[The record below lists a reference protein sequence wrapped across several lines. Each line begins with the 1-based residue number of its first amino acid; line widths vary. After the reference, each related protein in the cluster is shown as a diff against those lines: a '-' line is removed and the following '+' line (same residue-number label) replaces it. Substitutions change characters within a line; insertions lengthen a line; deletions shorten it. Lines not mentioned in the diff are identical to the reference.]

1 MIKILH
7 ISDFHYKKDHSNDYE
22 DIVRKMCDSLQ
33 KQSIDIIVFSG
44 DLVFEASNADILNNA
59 SDVLF
64 TPLIKTLNLDNKRVI
79 ITPGNHDLKRG
90 EEMPM
95 VRNQLDSIS
104 TIKELDTFC
113 QDQKQCKCSL
123 DNFKNY
129 NSFITTFY
137 GSNNNSLLY
146 YTDVINLHD
155 TTIGV
160 VSFNS
165 AWRCTDSVKDR
176 GNLLYPVYLVKEAL
190 SKVQKCD
197 LIICNQHHNIS
208 DYRDYVAQD
217 IEDEINEKCH
227 ILFTG
232 HYHKASINTN
242 HDAEVGL
249 LHISAFASMN
259 RWDKES
265 KYGYSIIEIDE
276 SFFEISVKELEES
289 PLKEHEHTF
298 FELVYILSGTGLQC
312 INNNKFDYHEGHM
325 FLITPQDCHSF
336 DIHTTTKFFFIRF
349 NDIYIYIFILVSLEL
364 KILRT

>member
-232 HYHKASINTN
+232 H
-242 HDAEVGL
+242 
-249 LHISAFASMN
+249 
-259 RWDKES
+259 
-265 KYGYSIIEIDE
+265 
-276 SFFEISVKELEES
+276 
-289 PLKEHEHTF
+289 
-298 FELVYILSGTGLQC
+298 
-312 INNNKFDYHEGHM
+312 
-325 FLITPQDCHSF
+325 
-336 DIHTTTKFFFIRF
+336 
-349 NDIYIYIFILVSLEL
+349 
-364 KILRT
+364 